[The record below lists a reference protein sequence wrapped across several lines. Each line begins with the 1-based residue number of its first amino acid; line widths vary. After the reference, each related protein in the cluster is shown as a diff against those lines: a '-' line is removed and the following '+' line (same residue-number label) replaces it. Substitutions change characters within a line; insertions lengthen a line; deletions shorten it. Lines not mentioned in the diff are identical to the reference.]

1 MSGLSPSIYSI
12 TDLYSIKTTE
22 GPSQIDFKDA
32 NALRAL
38 TTALLKEDWNLDVQL
53 REDRLCPT
61 VSPDVQIIS
70 PVDGADTS
78 ACRLPTGTGRE
89 GSLSECQ
96 LIEAQIGLRFTR
108 A

>member
-1 MSGLSPSIYSI
+1 MYSI
-12 TDLYSIKTTE
+12 TDLYSVKTTE
-22 GPSQIDFKDA
+22 ESSEIDFKDA

-61 VSPDVQIIS
+61 VSPDVQTS
-70 PVDGADTS
+70 PPIDGADTS
-78 ACRLPTGTGRE
+78 SSRLPIGMGRD

-96 LIEAQIGLRFTR
+96 LIKAQIGLRSTR

>member
-1 MSGLSPSIYSI
+1 MSGSPPSIYSI
-12 TDLYSIKTTE
+12 TDLYSVKTTE
-22 GPSQIDFKDA
+22 ESSEIDFKDA

-38 TTALLKEDWNLDVQL
+38 TTALLKEDWKLDVQL

-78 ACRLPTGTGRE
+78 ASRLPTGTGRE

-96 LIEAQIGLRFTR
+96 LIKAQIGLRSTC